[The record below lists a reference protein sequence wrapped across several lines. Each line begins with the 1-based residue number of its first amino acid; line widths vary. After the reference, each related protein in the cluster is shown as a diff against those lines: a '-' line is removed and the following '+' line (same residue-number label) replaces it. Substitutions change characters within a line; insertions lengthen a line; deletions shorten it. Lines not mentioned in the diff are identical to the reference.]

1 MSVTV
6 STSVV
11 PGFQRALKRVLE
23 NRPGLRAVYV
33 SIGAPYPADIPEW
46 IWIGN
51 VPEHEFRFAGQRPG
65 PHSREEE
72 FVQEVQVSVL
82 MANEKDH
89 EPVDA
94 RAYEIAAEIEDAL
107 GDDLTVDGSVR
118 NGWVRV
124 EGMTL
129 EKRGPDGEA
138 LLRESVLNVRLR
150 GRARLPGGTT

>member
-23 NRPGLRAVYV
+23 NRPGLRAVHV

-51 VPEHEFRFAGQRPG
+51 VPEHDFAFAGQRPA
-65 PHSREEE
+65 PHSREEN
-72 FVQEVQVSVL
+72 FVQELQISVL
-82 MANEKDH
+82 LANEEDH

-94 RAYEIAAEIEDAL
+94 RAYELAAEVEDAL
-107 GDDLTVDGSVR
+107 GDDLSVDGSVR

-129 EKRGPDGEA
+129 EKRGPEGPE
-138 LLRESVLNVRLR
+138 LVRESVLNVRLR
-150 GRARLPGGTT
+150 VRARLPGG